1 MVDGVDAIR
10 SWDQQENAFAAEDDE
25 HALSEEERNAAL
37 ERYNARRE
45 KERALLCKGYSADA
59 AMEKVARDESACSS
73 SISIISSSSSTLAP
87 HVLVLK
93 KRMTDAQVARVREK
107 ANGAGA
113 ILDIMYNASLT
124 THVVSVYDAAQL
136 KRWKERVGCAGK
148 TLVFCTPEAFC
159 ASREEKTEVK
169 ERVLV
174 LRRRMST
181 DDRDAVRAA
190 LAQCAVGETLEFGPL
205 VQTVVS
211 SWVMLRLP
219 SGWREWQKSGG
230 CPIDGR
236 AAPSVLKTRVLEAA
250 AAAAAAAGERRAIV
264 EWLPGT
270 ARVPFMVGSD
280 GAESRLLGF
289 TVGFFSEARS

>member
-1 MVDGVDAIR
+1 
-10 SWDQQENAFAAEDDE
+10 
-25 HALSEEERNAAL
+25 
-37 ERYNARRE
+37 
-45 KERALLCKGYSADA
+45 
-59 AMEKVARDESACSS
+59 
-73 SISIISSSSSTLAP
+73 
-87 HVLVLK
+87 
-93 KRMTDAQVARVREK
+93 MTDAQVARVREK

-174 LRRRMST
+174 LRRRMSA

-190 LAQCAVGETLEFGPL
+190 LAQCADREETLEFGPL
-205 VQTVVS
+205 VQTIVS
-211 SWVMLRLP
+211 SWSDAALAEWMARMAKKWRLP
-219 SGWREWQKSGG
+219 DRWTCRTLRPEDAGARSS
-230 CPIDGR
+230 
-236 AAPSVLKTRVLEAA
+236 SSS
-250 AAAAAAAGERRAIV
+250 GERRAIV

-289 TVGFFSEARS
+289 TVGFFSEGAFVNSGSNPASDLEEGDRVVAMHGFPVNTQADLLLARESIRSDVEVGEVVVEYKRCVVRFSADAIV